1 MSKVDS
7 KKLPKSRR
15 DELTRS
21 ILLTFEKLGLSE
33 EGKSLLRGMLTDS
46 ETVMLARRLQIARCL
61 IVGDSFQKIAS
72 NLNVG
77 LTTIRG
83 VHDWLEEKFDD
94 YRSFM
99 VRFTRKKN
107 IDPSAFQQ
115 LKHRYPAN
123 YSLINTLISDP
134 MHIHD

>member
-1 MSKVDS
+1 MPYLRVANVRVDVTEPETR
-7 KKLPKSRR
+7 LPRR
-15 DELTRS
+15 VAK
-21 ILLTFEKLGLSE
+21 KLGLSE